1 MKKVLV
7 LFLSLMLCL
16 SLCACGGM
24 SGEKAAG
31 MYPDIIG
38 QWGTDPFGEE
48 FVLTLSKDGSCSILD
63 TPGIWTLDEKRS
75 NEAQVVLNIQTD
87 SMKYYLELDRIR
99 KDREV
104 PSLYC
109 NLLIMDSKK
118 KTEIYNDY
126 VFATNGNFVMPDLAM
141 HTVPELIGEWG
152 TYYWTEEPV
161 LTIRE
166 DGTCSVLRQPGK
178 WCLLSFAST
187 WREYESVGIYVK
199 LENGQYYEIDCMAK
213 DYLDYKGATFDIYGP
228 MSGCYFITDP
238 NSVVTPYHIINRS
251 RVDSPFE
258 IAHSVLGS
266 WVDSESGNSM
276 ATFNDDGTC
285 TLRGAEGIWTV
296 QYDYTSYFDSSWKDN
311 ETLSLVVKINDREYD
326 VTMFSEENENFLM
339 RISEEGV
346 NGVEILPFT
355 DVVKST
361 D

>member
-1 MKKVLV
+1 MKKVISLLLALV
-7 LFLSLMLCL
+7 MCL
-16 SLCACGGM
+16 SLSACGGM
-24 SGEKAAG
+24 PGEKAAG

-48 FVLTLSKDGSCSILD
+48 FVLTLSKNGSCSILD
-63 TPGIWTLDEKRS
+63 TPGTWTLDEKRS

-87 SMKYYLELDRIR
+87 SMKYYVELDRIP
-99 KDREV
+99 KDSEV

-118 KTEIYNDY
+118 KTEIYHDY
-126 VFATNGNFVMPDLAM
+126 VFTTNGNFVMPDLAM

-152 TYYWTEEPV
+152 TYYWKEEPV

-178 WCLLSFAST
+178 WCLLRYFST
-187 WREYESVGIYVK
+187 WREDHAVIIYVK
-199 LENGQYYEIDCMAK
+199 LENGQYYEIDCMAME
-213 DYLDYKGATFDIYGP
+213 YLDYKVARFDIYGP
-228 MSGCYFITDP
+228 MSDCSLITDLD
-238 NSVVTPYHIINRS
+238 SGTPYIHVINRS

-258 IAHSVLGS
+258 IAHDVLGS

-296 QYDYTSYFDSSWKDN
+296 KYDYTSYCDSSWKDT
-311 ETLSLVVKINDREYD
+311 EHLDLIVKINDREYD
-326 VTMFSEENENFLM
+326 VIMTSEENENFLM

-346 NGVEILPFT
+346 NGVEILPYT
-355 DVVKST
+355 EIVKST